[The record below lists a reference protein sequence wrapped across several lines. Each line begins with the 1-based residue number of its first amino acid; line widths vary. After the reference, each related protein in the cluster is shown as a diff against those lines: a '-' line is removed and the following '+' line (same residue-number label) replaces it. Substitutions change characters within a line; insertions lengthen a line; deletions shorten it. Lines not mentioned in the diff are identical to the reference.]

1 MKCGGNM
8 KKTEQLII
16 NTFLELV
23 EEKPLDKITIQ
34 DIANKK
40 VLSGL
45 TFPGFHFWMLQA
57 F

>member
-1 MKCGGNM
+1 MWCNM

-34 DIANKK
+34 DIADKCGC
-40 VLSGL
+40 LLYTSD
-45 TFPGFHFWMLQA
+45 A
-57 F
+57 ADD